1 MSSARCGEKKR
12 EAKADQ
18 ILVSPR
24 VAGAVDNGIQL
35 VPVGTLT
42 LKGFLKPVEA
52 FNVVGLK
59 VT

>member
-1 MSSARCGEKKR
+1 LAARLCG

-24 VAGAVDNGIQL
+24 VAGAVDNGIEL
-35 VPVGTLT
+35 APVGTLT
-42 LKGFLKPVEA
+42 LKGFVKPVEA

-59 VT
+59 PSA